1 MRILFLLFVT
11 LVSFAQEKKI
21 KTWADKDDFIT
32 SEIELSNNQ
41 YEYNEPTWS
50 KINLQD
56 LKHKYLNNQVSTKKI
71 SKEFREY
78 YYQNFYND
86 KRLKKTIKDK
96 RSRGFR
102 KHSKDGNFGTLVYYQ
117 SNSNYNLLNNQTFEV
132 KNIFSIEVSKFLE
145 QTDDSNFIFELS
157 NDKLGTIY
165 YEFNTKFIDKV
176 EIELVNLDI
185 STQQNITGTI
195 TDDEGVPLP
204 GVNVM
209 IKGTDTGVASDF
221 DGNYSIKAEE
231 EDIIVFSFIGFVE
244 QEIAVGMNIDINVLM
259 IASL

>member
-1 MRILFLLFVT
+1 M
-11 LVSFAQEKKI
+11 
-21 KTWADKDDFIT
+21 
-32 SEIELSNNQ
+32 
-41 YEYNEPTWS
+41 
-50 KINLQD
+50 
-56 LKHKYLNNQVSTKKI
+56 
-71 SKEFREY
+71 
-78 YYQNFYND
+78 
-86 KRLKKTIKDK
+86 
-96 RSRGFR
+96 
-102 KHSKDGNFGTLVYYQ
+102 
-117 SNSNYNLLNNQTFEV
+117 
-132 KNIFSIEVSKFLE
+132 E

-157 NDKLGTIY
+157 NDKLGTMY

-176 EIELVNLDI
+176 EIELVNLDV
-185 STQQNITGTI
+185 SAQQNITWTI

-231 EDIIVFSFIGFVE
+231 DIIVFSFIGFVE

>member
-56 LKHKYLNNQVSTKKI
+56 LKHKYLNKQVSTKEI

-132 KNIFSIEVSKFLE
+132 KIYSQLKFL
-145 QTDDSNFIFELS
+145 NFWNKPMTVILYLNYQMTNLELYIM
-157 NDKLGTIY
+157 NLILNLLIKL
-165 YEFNTKFIDKV
+165 K
-176 EIELVNLDI
+176 
-185 STQQNITGTI
+185 
-195 TDDEGVPLP
+195 
-204 GVNVM
+204 
-209 IKGTDTGVASDF
+209 
-221 DGNYSIKAEE
+221 
-231 EDIIVFSFIGFVE
+231 
-244 QEIAVGMNIDINVLM
+244 
-259 IASL
+259 